1 MRKGEAS
8 LELERGSNLREGGG
22 SPTIALLRESL
33 GAEGLVGTCPSP
45 CFPEEEASCGSG
57 NHGLRSVS

>member
-22 SPTIALLRESL
+22 SLTIALLRESL
-33 GAEGLVGTCPSP
+33 GAEGLVGTGPSP
-45 CFPEEEASCGSG
+45 CFPE
-57 NHGLRSVS
+57 